1 MRLQQE
7 LWKQEDLHQ
16 EELMILPLPRSRT
29 FLFQHITNRRS
40 WERPSSSPLPL
51 FLSCEKQSRTRVRK
65 HEILLRRLKKLFS
78 KIWKSNS
85 ATTRKKKFPASQYS
99 TEFSLLHF
107 GLRIHERSGIS
118 VVDFPSTNWE
128 CTPRTESKSIRNG
141 KQWREGTA
149 RRRRRRTSAVFYS
162 GHCSFSLDGRDVIRN

>member
-1 MRLQQE
+1 
-7 LWKQEDLHQ
+7 
-16 EELMILPLPRSRT
+16 MILPLPRSRT

-65 HEILLRRLKKLFS
+65 HEILLRRLKKNFR

-107 GLRIHERSGIS
+107 GLRNPRKKWDFCGG
-118 VVDFPSTNWE
+118 FPSTKWE
-128 CTPRTESKSIRNG
+128 CTPRTERKSIRNG
-141 KQWREGTA
+141 KEWREGTE
-149 RRRRRRTSAVFYS
+149 RRRRTSAVFYS
-162 GHCSFSLDGRDVIRN
+162 GHCSFSLDGRDVIRNSNPKAQKHDTWKKT